1 MKVKVNLVK
10 ASKKMASACS
20 SDNKI
25 QIALWVVL
33 GVFIVAVIIF
43 AVFYP
48 NRFNKMNT
56 PESFDNYNAL
66 MENMSSDNSAGD
78 DENPSDDTNKVF
90 SSSKPTL
97 VLFYAPW
104 CGHCKTIKPDYKELR
119 TKYMGNPKKS
129 VAMINC
135 DKDDKNKKFASEKG
149 VQGFPTIRYYK
160 NPKDD
165 KYVEYNGERT
175 RSALENFM
183 DKY

>member
-1 MKVKVNLVK
+1 MKVKVNLAKV
-10 ASKKMASACS
+10 SKKMASGCS

-48 NRFNKMNT
+48 NRFRKMDKQEN
-56 PESFDNYNAL
+56 FDDYSAL
-66 MENMSSDNSAGD
+66 MENMSSSDKTD
-78 DENPSDDTNKVF
+78 DDPKKVF
-90 SSSKPTL
+90 SSTKPTM

-104 CGHCKTIKPDYKELR
+104 CGHCKTMKPEYEQLR
-119 TKYMGNPKKS
+119 QKYMKNPNKN

-135 DKDDKNKKFASEKG
+135 DDHKEFASKAG
-149 VQGFPTIRYYK
+149 IQGFPTLRYYK

-165 KYVEYNGERT
+165 KYVDYEGPRT
-175 RSALENFM
+175 ADAIETYLSDN
-183 DKY
+183 

>member
-1 MKVKVNLVK
+1 MKVKVNLAK

-48 NRFNKMNT
+48 NRFRRMDNQ
-56 PESFDNYNAL
+56 ESFENLDAL
-66 MENMSSDNSAGD
+66 METPASGD
-78 DENPSDDTNKVF
+78 DDPKKVF
-90 SSSKPTL
+90 SSTKPTM

-104 CGHCKTIKPDYKELR
+104 CGHCKTMKPDYEKLR
-119 TKYMGNPKKS
+119 KKYMKNPNKN
-129 VAMINC
+129 VVMINC
-135 DKDDKNKKFASEKG
+135 DDHKEFASKAG
-149 VQGFPTIRYYK
+149 VQGFPSLRLYK

-165 KYVEYNGERT
+165 KYVDYEGPRT
-175 RSALENFM
+175 AEAIETFLSDNA
-183 DKY
+183 

>member
-1 MKVKVNLVK
+1 MKVKVNLAK
-10 ASKKMASACS
+10 ASKKIVSGCS

-48 NRFNKMNT
+48 NRFRRMDKQ
-56 PESFDNYNAL
+56 ESFDNLDSL
-66 MENMSSDNSAGD
+66 METPASGD
-78 DENPSDDTNKVF
+78 DDPKKVF
-90 SSSKPTL
+90 SSTKPTM

-104 CGHCKTIKPDYKELR
+104 CGHCNTMKPDYEKLR
-119 TKYMGNPKKS
+119 KKYMKNQNKN

-135 DKDDKNKKFASEKG
+135 DDHKEFASKAG
-149 VQGFPTIRYYK
+149 VQGFPTLRLYK

-165 KYVEYNGERT
+165 KYVDYDGPRT
-175 RSALENFM
+175 ADAIDTFLSDNA
-183 DKY
+183 

>member
-1 MKVKVNLVK
+1 MKVKVNLAK

-48 NRFNKMNT
+48 NRFRRMDNN
-56 PESFDNYNAL
+56 ESFENLDAL
-66 MENMSSDNSAGD
+66 METPASVNDSGD
-78 DENPSDDTNKVF
+78 DDPKKVF
-90 SSSKPTL
+90 SSTKPTM

-104 CGHCKTIKPDYKELR
+104 CGHCKTMKPDYEKLR
-119 TKYMGNPKKS
+119 KKYMKNPNKN
-129 VAMINC
+129 VVMINC
-135 DKDDKNKKFASEKG
+135 DDHKEFASKAG
-149 VQGFPTIRYYK
+149 VQGFPTLRLYK

-165 KYVEYNGERT
+165 KYVDYDGPRT
-175 RSALENFM
+175 AEAIETFLSDNA
-183 DKY
+183 

>member
-1 MKVKVNLVK
+1 MKVKVNLAK

-48 NRFNKMNT
+48 NRFRRMDNN
-56 PESFDNYNAL
+56 ESFDNYDAL
-66 MENMSSDNSAGD
+66 METPASVNHSGD
-78 DENPSDDTNKVF
+78 DDPKKVF
-90 SSSKPTL
+90 SSTKPTM

-104 CGHCKTIKPDYKELR
+104 CGHCKTMKPDYERLR
-119 TKYMGNPKKS
+119 EKYKKNPNKN
-129 VAMINC
+129 VVMINC
-135 DKDDKNKKFASEKG
+135 DDHKDFASKAG
-149 VQGFPTIRYYK
+149 VQGFPTLRLYK

-165 KYVEYNGERT
+165 KYVDYDGPRT
-175 RSALENFM
+175 AEAIETFLSDNA
-183 DKY
+183 

>member
-1 MKVKVNLVK
+1 MKVKVNLAK

-48 NRFNKMNT
+48 NRFRRMNNN
-56 PESFDNYNAL
+56 ENFDDYSAL
-66 MENMSSDNSAGD
+66 MENMSSSDETD
-78 DENPSDDTNKVF
+78 DDPKKVF
-90 SSSKPTL
+90 SSTKPTM

-104 CGHCKTIKPDYKELR
+104 CGHCKTMKPDYERLR
-119 TKYMGNPKKS
+119 EKYKKNPNKN
-129 VAMINC
+129 VVMINC
-135 DKDDKNKKFASEKG
+135 DDHKEFASKAG
-149 VQGFPTIRYYK
+149 VQGFPTLRLYK

-165 KYVEYNGERT
+165 KYVDYDGPRT
-175 RSALENFM
+175 AEAIETFLSENS
-183 DKY
+183 

>member
-1 MKVKVNLVK
+1 MKVKVNLAK

-48 NRFNKMNT
+48 NRFRRMDKQEN
-56 PESFDNYNAL
+56 FDDYSAL
-66 MENMSSDNSAGD
+66 MENMSSSDKTD
-78 DENPSDDTNKVF
+78 DDPKKVF
-90 SSSKPTL
+90 SSTKPTM

-104 CGHCKTIKPDYKELR
+104 CGHCKTIKPEYEQLR
-119 TKYMGNPKKS
+119 EKYMKNPNKK

-135 DKDDKNKKFASEKG
+135 DDHKDFASKAG
-149 VQGFPTIRYYK
+149 IQGFPTLRYYK

-175 RSALENFM
+175 GSAIENFM
-183 DKY
+183 DSN

>member
-1 MKVKVNLVK
+1 MKVKVNLAK
-10 ASKKMASACS
+10 ASKKIASRC

-48 NRFNKMNT
+48 NRFSNMKNQ
-56 PESFDNYNAL
+56 ESFDNLDSL
-66 MENMSSDNSAGD
+66 MENPASIDESGD
-78 DENPSDDTNKVF
+78 DDPKNVF
-90 SSSKPTL
+90 SSTKPTM

-104 CGHCKTIKPDYKELR
+104 CGHCKTMKPEYEKLR
-119 TKYMGNPKKS
+119 KKYTKIPNKN

-135 DKDDKNKKFASEKG
+135 DDHKEFASKAG
-149 VQGFPTIRYYK
+149 IQGFPTLRLYK

-165 KYVEYNGERT
+165 KYVDYDGPRT
-175 RSALENFM
+175 ADAIETYLS
-183 DKY
+183 DKS

>member
-1 MKVKVNLVK
+1 MKVKVNLAK
-10 ASKKMASACS
+10 ASKKIASRC

-48 NRFNKMNT
+48 NRFSKMNNQ
-56 PESFDNYNAL
+56 ESFDNLDSL
-66 MENMSSDNSAGD
+66 MENPASIDESGD
-78 DENPSDDTNKVF
+78 DDPKNVF
-90 SSSKPTL
+90 SSTKPTM

-104 CGHCKTIKPDYKELR
+104 CGHCKTMKPEYEQLR
-119 TKYMGNPKKS
+119 KTYMKNPNKN

-135 DKDDKNKKFASEKG
+135 DDHKEFSSKAG
-149 VQGFPTIRYYK
+149 VQGFPTLRLYK

-165 KYVEYNGERT
+165 KYVDYDGPRT
-175 RSALENFM
+175 TEAMNTFLSDN
-183 DKY
+183 